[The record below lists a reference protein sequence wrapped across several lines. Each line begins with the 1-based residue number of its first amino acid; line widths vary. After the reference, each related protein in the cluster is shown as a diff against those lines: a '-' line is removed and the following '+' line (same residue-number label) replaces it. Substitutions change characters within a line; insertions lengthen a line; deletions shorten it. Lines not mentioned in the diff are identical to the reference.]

1 MWLIC
6 GLGNPGKKYEKTR
19 HNVGFMLVDDL
30 VKNYKLTLIKNNT
43 TYKLFKGLINKK
55 ECLVCK
61 PLNYI
66 NMSGKVVSD
75 VKNYFKISKSKI
87 IIVHDD
93 LDLLVGKIKIKIGGG
108 NAGHNGL
115 LSIDQHIGKDYMR
128 LRVGIGHPGNKN
140 LVQKYVLS
148 KFIKKEYNTI
158 DQLINL
164 IKNNFEYLFQDKE
177 LFLNKIYSN
186 IVKK

>member
-1 MWLIC
+1 MWLFC

-19 HNVGFMLVDDL
+19 HNIGFILADSL
-30 VKNYKLTLIKNNT
+30 VKNYKLNLIKNNNS
-43 TYKLFKGLINKK
+43 YKLYKGFINKN

-66 NMSGKVVSD
+66 NMSGKVVNE
-75 VKNYFKISKSKI
+75 VKNYYKISKSKI
-87 IIVHDD
+87 IIAHDD

-128 LRVGIGHPGNKN
+128 LRVGIGHPGDKH

-158 DQLINL
+158 NQLIDL
-164 IKNNFEYLFQDKE
+164 IKNNFEYLFKE
-177 LFLNKIYSN
+177 KEIFLNKIYSN
-186 IVKK
+186 IIKN